1 MTTERSPYRTQLP
14 QLERLFITD
23 GGLETTLV
31 FLDGVELP
39 GFAAFTLLDSEDGI
53 ARLRRYFESYV
64 DMAKRHG
71 RGIVLESPTWRANAD
86 WGAPLGYDRD
96 ALARLNRR
104 SIELLEEIRAQHETP
119 ETPIVISGNLGPR
132 GDGYRPERLMDAAT
146 AQAYHAEQIR
156 VFADTSADMVAAF
169 TLNYIDEAI
178 GVARAAQDAV
188 MPVAISFT
196 VETDGRLP
204 TGDGLEAAIR
214 ATDEATGAYPA
225 YYMVNCAHPTHF
237 EHALPTG
244 TLARR
249 IRGLRANAS
258 CKSHA
263 ELDASTEL
271 DIGNPPEL
279 GQQYRVLRDR
289 LPHLTVVGGCCGTD
303 QRHVE
308 AICAS
313 LAA

>member
-1 MTTERSPYRTQLP
+1 MARSPYRSRLP

-39 GFAAFTLLDSEDGI
+39 GFAAFTLLASEDGT
-53 ARLRRYFESYV
+53 ARLRRYYESYV
-64 DMAKRHG
+64 EMARRHR

-86 WGAPLGYDRD
+86 WGAQLGYDRA
-96 ALARLNRR
+96 ALAALNRR
-104 SIELLEEIRAQHETP
+104 SIELLEDIRARHETP
-119 ETPIVISGNLGPR
+119 ELPIVISGNLGPR
-132 GDGYRPERLMDAAT
+132 GDGYRAERLMDAAT
-146 AQAYHAEQIR
+146 AQAYHAEQIAT
-156 VFADTSADMVAAF
+156 FAQTGADMVAAF

-178 GVARAAQDAV
+178 GVARAAQAAD

-204 TGDGLEAAIR
+204 TGDSLEKALR
-214 ATDEATGAYPA
+214 AVDEATAAYPI
-225 YYMVNCAHPTHF
+225 YYMVNCAHPSHF
-237 EHALPTG
+237 ERALPQG
-244 TLARR
+244 ALAQRL
-249 IRGLRANAS
+249 RGVRANAS

-263 ELDASTEL
+263 ELDAATAL
-271 DIGNPPEL
+271 DIGDPLEL
-279 GQQYRVLRDR
+279 GAQYRRLRQQLPR
-289 LPHLTVVGGCCGTD
+289 LAVVGGCCGTD

-308 AICAS
+308 AICAA

>member
-1 MTTERSPYRTQLP
+1 MATARSPYRTQLP
-14 QLERLFITD
+14 QLQRLFITD

-31 FLDGVELP
+31 FLDGIELP
-39 GFAAFTLLDSEDGI
+39 GFAAFTLLATDNGT
-53 ARLRRYFESYV
+53 ARLRRYYESYV

-71 RGIVLESPTWRANAD
+71 HGIVLESPTWRANTD
-86 WGAPLGYDRD
+86 WAAALGYDREM
-96 ALARLNRR
+96 LARLNRR
-104 SIELLEEIRAQHETP
+104 SIELLEDIRSLHQTP
-119 ETPIVISGNLGPR
+119 STPIVISGNIGPR
-132 GDGYRPERLMDAAT
+132 GDGYRPDRLMDAAT
-146 AQAYHAEQIR
+146 AQAYHAKQIR

-169 TLNYIDEAI
+169 TLNYVDEAI
-178 GVARAAQDAV
+178 GIAHAAKEAA
-188 MPVAISFT
+188 MPLAISFT

-204 TGDGLEAAIR
+204 TGDSLEQALR
-214 ATDEATGAYPA
+214 AVDEATDAYPA
-225 YYMVNCAHPTHF
+225 YYMINCAHPTHI
-237 EHALPTG
+237 EHALPAGAIT
-244 TLARR
+244 RR

-279 GQQYRVLRDR
+279 GRQYRTLCAR
-289 LPHLTVVGGCCGTD
+289 LPLTVVGGCCGTD

-313 LAA
+313 LAT